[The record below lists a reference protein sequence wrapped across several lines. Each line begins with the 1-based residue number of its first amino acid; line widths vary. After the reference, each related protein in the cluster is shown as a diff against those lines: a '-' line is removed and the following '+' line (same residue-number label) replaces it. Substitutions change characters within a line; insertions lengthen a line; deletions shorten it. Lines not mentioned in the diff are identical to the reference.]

1 MEKDMKMAAQ
11 MAIDEIE
18 QLLPPMDY
26 NEETENA
33 GRHHALNEYGL
44 DLFKA
49 GAKWALEML
58 WSDLTEAPEKSD
70 GIIIL
75 DDRDE
80 IRQCKKD
87 GSYYEDKKDGL
98 PMLNDEVCSFIS
110 IESLHKKLT
119 EGLW

>member
-1 MEKDMKMAAQ
+1 MNDMEKDIKQAAF
-11 MAIDEIE
+11 AEIDKICSHTTLYKGTSDELE
-18 QLLPPMDY
+18 VYEPDDMM
-26 NEETENA
+26 
-33 GRHHALNEYGL
+33 RM
-44 DLFKA
+44 FKA

>member
-1 MEKDMKMAAQ
+1 MEKEIKMAAQ
-11 MAIDEIE
+11 MAVDEIE

-26 NEETENA
+26 EEVTENA

-49 GAKWALEML
+49 GAEWALKML

-70 GIIIL
+70 GILIL
-75 DDRDE
+75 DDRE
-80 IRQCKKD
+80 KIRICKKD
-87 GSYYEDKKDGL
+87 GSYYQDKEDGL
-98 PMLNDEVCSFIS
+98 PMMNDEVCSFIS
-110 IESLHKKLT
+110 IESLHKKLK